1 MVPHA
6 NDPYA
11 PPRADAE
18 PTPVLDVE
26 DAFEATKATG
36 AVRTSA
42 GLLAGTGLLLE
53 MSALQLVLNFH
64 LVGLARIVTWTLVVL
79 GAVLFFV
86 AIKLYRQRVWAAQA
100 AIALAA
106 MTAVATAGWL
116 LVLLG
121 SGTFSLYAFALPP
134 LGIAA
139 AITSYSALAQC
150 RRASAARERLA
161 VEGVV
166 ADF

>member
-1 MVPHA
+1 MMPRA

-11 PPRADAE
+11 PPRAEAE
-18 PTPVLDVE
+18 PSNLLDAE
-26 DAFEATKATG
+26 DAFEATKATSI
-36 AVRTSA
+36 VRTST
-42 GLLAGTGLLLE
+42 GLVAGTALLLE

-64 LVGLARIVTWTLVVL
+64 LVGLARMVTWGLVVL
-79 GAVLFFV
+79 GAVLFVV

-100 AIALAA
+100 AIGLAA
-106 MTAVATAGWL
+106 TTAIATAGWL

-121 SGTFSLYAFALPP
+121 SGTFSLYALALPP
-134 LGIAA
+134 LSIAA

-150 RRASAARERLA
+150 KRASAARERLRG
-161 VEGVV
+161 EGVV